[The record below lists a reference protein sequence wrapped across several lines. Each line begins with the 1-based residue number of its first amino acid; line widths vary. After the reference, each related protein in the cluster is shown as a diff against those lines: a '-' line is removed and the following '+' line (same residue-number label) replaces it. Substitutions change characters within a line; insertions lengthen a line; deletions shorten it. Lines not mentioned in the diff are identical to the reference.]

1 MNEDDR
7 KAAAHETARAESV
20 DDPPPIMGSWTNV
33 YVAVLSVLAVL
44 IGVFYWL
51 TERFS

>member
-1 MNEDDR
+1 MNDEDR
-7 KAAAHETARAESV
+7 KAEEHEAKRAESV
-20 DDPPPIMGSWTNV
+20 DDPPPILGSWTNV
-33 YVAVLSVLAVL
+33 YAAVLAVLVVL